1 MANRN
6 HKIHCSDGLKRSSNN
21 FIYCNI
27 RDIGEKFRIFK
38 SEKNKPET
46 LISCYI
52 EINYRLLKNKRI
64 LSS

>member
-21 FIYCNI
+21 VIYCNI